1 MASLKPMISLAID
14 TSAHLCAAAVHD
26 RATDKI
32 LAEAS
37 EDIGRGHAERL
48 MDVISGVLA
57 RAGVEY
63 SGLGRV
69 TVTVGPGSFT
79 GVRVG
84 LATARGIALGLG
96 VDVCGVSV
104 LDAAAEVARQ
114 SPGWKAG
121 RPLMVALDAKRGEAY
136 GEAFDGP
143 DGGPFVAAYHHF
155 PQLLAQGRDWQLC
168 GSGAAHVN
176 AAAGAGFAVLH
187 ELAAMPISVI
197 ARIGASRAPSAV
209 RPEPLY
215 LRAPDAKPQQAFVLN
230 RA

>member
-1 MASLKPMISLAID
+1 MISLAID

-26 RATDKI
+26 SAADRI

-48 MDVISGVLA
+48 MDVIAGVLA

-96 VDVCGVSV
+96 IDVCGVGVLEAAAETARQAPGWREGVPLAVV
-104 LDAAAEVARQ
+104 LDAR
-114 SPGWKAG
+114 
-121 RPLMVALDAKRGEAY
+121 RGEAY
-136 GEAFDGP
+136 GQLFGP
-143 DGGPFVAAYHHF
+143 SGGAPFVAAYHQF
-155 PQLLAQGRDWQLC
+155 AALLDGAADWQLC
-168 GSGAAHVN
+168 GSGALHLN
-176 AAAGAGFAVLH
+176 AAAGTGFPVLH
-187 ELAAMPISVI
+187 ELAAMPIGVI
-197 ARIGASRAPSAV
+197 ARLGAFRQPSAN

-215 LRAPDAKPQQAFVLN
+215 LRAPDAKPQQAFVLK